1 MVNDHIKSISEEA
14 ESKEGKQEG
23 VKMSPRR
30 VSKLKRRPQMQHINY
45 VLSRQVFRDLE
56 TKDPK
61 ELMALGKR
69 TTAEERQLGR
79 YVVFICLSARTNMVQ
94 CEWSSVQR
102 LCQGRQCLVVRH
114 AVDLLH

>member
-14 ESKEGKQEG
+14 QTKEGKLEG
-23 VKMSPRR
+23 VKMSPRKQ
-30 VSKLKRRPQMQHINY
+30 SKLQRRPQMQHINY

-69 TTAEERQLGR
+69 MTTEERQLGG
-79 YVVFICLSARTNMVQ
+79 YV
-94 CEWSSVQR
+94 
-102 LCQGRQCLVVRH
+102 
-114 AVDLLH
+114 